1 MTHLANVLEATGD
14 TPLVRLNRV
23 TEGIDAT
30 VLVKLEYFNPGGS
43 VKDRM
48 AIYMVEEAERKG
60 LLKPGGTI
68 VENTSGNTGIALAL
82 YAVVRDYRLIVTIPD
97 KMSDEKIGLLKAL
110 GAEVTICPTAV
121 PADSPESYYE
131 TAKRIAAETPNSFML
146 NQYHN
151 PSNVDAHFA
160 TTGPEIW
167 EQTAGKIDVL
177 VAGVG
182 TGGTASGAGKFL
194 KERNPDV
201 RVVGVDPEGSV
212 YYDWF
217 KRKEL
222 VEPHVYAVEGI
233 GEDML
238 CETMRFEVMD
248 DMRKVGDREAF
259 LMARRLAR
267 EEGILAGGSSGAAV
281 HAAIDVARELPAD
294 KIVVVILPDSGY
306 NYLGRIFN
314 DDWMREKGFI

>member
-1 MTHLANVLEATGD
+1 MAHYHDILQAVGG
-14 TPLVRLNRV
+14 TPLVELNRV

-48 AIYMVEEAERKG
+48 AIYMVEEAERDG
-60 LLKPGGTI
+60 RLARGGTI

-82 YAVVRDYRLIVTIPD
+82 YAAVKGYALRVTIPD
-97 KMSDEKIGLLKAL
+97 KMSDEKVNLLKAL
-110 GAEVTICPTAV
+110 GADVTICPTAV
-121 PADSPESYYE
+121 PAASPESYYE
-131 TAKRIAAETPNSFML
+131 TAKRLAAETPNSFMP

-151 PSNVDAHFA
+151 LANVEAHYS

-167 EQTAGKIDVL
+167 EQTEGRIDVL
-177 VAGVG
+177 VAGAG
-182 TGGTASGAGKFL
+182 TGGTISGVGRFL
-194 KERNPDV
+194 KEKDPNV

-222 VEPHVYAVEGI
+222 VEPHVYMVEGI

-238 CETMRFEVMD
+238 CETMQFEYVD
-248 DMRKVGDREAF
+248 DMLQVDDRESF

-267 EEGILAGGSSGAAV
+267 EEGIFAGGSSGSAV
-281 HAAIDVARELPAD
+281 HGALEVARDLPAG
-294 KIVVVILPDSGY
+294 KTVVVILPDSGY
-306 NYLGRIFN
+306 NYLSRIYN
-314 DDWMREKGFI
+314 DEWMKEQGYL